1 MEKRST
7 KIAYFVALGVF
18 IVLLVILGIQ
28 FKGKENPVFVGDGAF
43 YTTGDGVFLD
53 GIQRTVDDSE
63 GSKYALDGSYYV
75 SPEAGTYF
83 ELSEDGNTIVGA
95 DGTEYVKS
103 EEKSKDVNGV
113 EYTTYEEKVYS
124 ETPFAGTFWSLLPP
138 IVAIVLALISKEVY
152 SSLFL
157 GCLVGALLY
166 TQFAPW
172 DTIVTLVGADY
183 GIISVL
189 ADSGN
194 MGIIVFLV
202 TLGIMVDL
210 MNKGG
215 GSEAFGRW
223 AKKTVHTRCGAQL
236 LTMLLGVLIF
246 VDDYFNCLTVGSV
259 MRPVTDRQK
268 VSRAKLAYLIDS
280 TAAPICIIAPVS
292 SWAAAV
298 TSSVPAGSGI
308 NGFTMFLRTI
318 PYNYYAVM
326 TVVMSLFLIFTG
338 AEFGPMKL
346 NEDNAQNGDLFT
358 TADRPYGDDVDD
370 GSDTNGH
377 VIDLIAPV
385 LVLIA
390 ACIFGMVYT
399 GGFFE
404 GVDFITAFA
413 DCNASA
419 GLVLGSSIALLFT
432 FVFYRVRS
440 VMTFQDFAA
449 CIPEG
454 FKAMVSPMLILSLA
468 WTLSGMTG
476 LLGAKYYVANLL
488 GSSAAALQYL
498 LPFIIFLVA
507 VFLAFATGT
516 SWGTFSILIPIVCQ
530 AFPDGEMLVV
540 SIAACLS
547 GAVCGD
553 HCSPISDT
561 TIMASA
567 GAHCSHVNHV
577 STQLPYAIT
586 AAACS
591 AVCYVI
597 TGLAQAVLGSRA
609 SLVTSL
615 VLLVVAIVLELAVLS
630 VIRARTRAKT
640 SGDAA

>member
-1 MEKRST
+1 MKN
-7 KIAYFVALGVF
+7 K
-18 IVLLVILGIQ
+18 
-28 FKGKENPVFVGDGAF
+28 N
-43 YTTGDGVFLD
+43 
-53 GIQRTVDDSE
+53 
-63 GSKYALDGSYYV
+63 
-75 SPEAGTYF
+75 
-83 ELSEDGNTIVGA
+83 LSWVGA
-95 DGTEYVKS
+95 LFVFALLLWCTAVTPGKVADPAT
-103 EEKSKDVNGV
+103 
-113 EYTTYEEKVYS
+113 YTCAVYS
-124 ETPFAGTFWSLLPP
+124 TFFSLLPP
-138 IVAIVLALISKEVY
+138 VIAIVLALNTKEVY
-152 SSLFL
+152 TSL
-157 GCLVGALLY
+157 LVGIASGALLY
-166 TQFAPW
+166 ANGNLELALN
-172 DTIVTLVGADY
+172 TLFFNEDG
-183 GIISVL
+183 GMITKLS
-189 ADSGN
+189 DSGN
-194 MGIIVFLV
+194 VGILAFLV
-202 TLGIMVDL
+202 MLGILVAL
-210 MNKGG
+210 MNKAG
-215 GSEAFGRW
+215 GSAAFGRW
-223 AKKTVHTRCGAQL
+223 ASTHIHSRAGAQFATL
-236 LTMLLGVLIF
+236 LLGVMIF

-346 NEDNAQNGDLFT
+346 NEDNAKNGDLFT
-358 TADRPYGDDVDD
+358 TTDRPYGDDVDD

-377 VIDLIAPV
+377 VIDLLAPV

-404 GVDFITAFA
+404 GVDFVTAFA
-413 DCNASA
+413 NCSASM
-419 GLVLGSSIALLFT
+419 GLVMGSAIALMFT

-454 FKAMVSPMLILSLA
+454 FKAMVSPMLILTLA

-476 LLGAKYYVANLL
+476 LLGAKYYVASLL
-488 GSSAAALQYL
+488 SGSAAALQYL
-498 LPFIIFLVA
+498 LPIIIFVVA

-516 SWGTFSILIPIVCQ
+516 SWGTFSILVPIVCH
-530 AFPDGEMLVV
+530 AFPEGEMLVV

-577 STQLPYAIT
+577 STQLPYAMT
-586 AAACS
+586 AAAIS
-591 AVCYVI
+591 AGCYLLC
-597 TGLAQAVLGSRA
+597 GAAQAVLGDAANTLTSFVLLA
-609 SLVTSL
+609 CAIVIELVVLSLV
-615 VLLVVAIVLELAVLS
+615 
-630 VIRARTRAKT
+630 RARMGHTGKEEVT
-640 SGDAA
+640 KS